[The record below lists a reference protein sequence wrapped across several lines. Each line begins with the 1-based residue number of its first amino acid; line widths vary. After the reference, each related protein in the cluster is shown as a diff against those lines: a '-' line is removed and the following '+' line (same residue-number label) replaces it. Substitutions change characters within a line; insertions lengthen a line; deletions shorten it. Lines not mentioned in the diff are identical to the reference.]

1 MNPVNIYDNVG
12 PGQNF
17 LFDVKFVNIEY
28 IFYQIYV
35 FFNSIFGF
43 REDSR
48 IAIDSTSTGQLLVD
62 SPSGQAFN
70 FPLASVIVKDVLFI
84 LILLF
89 ITIIC
94 YSIVRILEIRKKEA
108 EFLKEDI
115 ERYARKMQAEAEL
128 QNVKT
133 SKNPRWD
140 TVIKYMNSG
149 DESGWRLAV
158 LEADTILEDL
168 LEQLGFPG
176 ESIGEKLKMLDK
188 EKFRQVN
195 LAWDAHAVRNRVAHE
210 GTASILTL
218 REAARVVGLY
228 EQIFRDY
235 DYI

>member
-17 LFDVKFVNIEY
+17 LFDVKFINIEY
-28 IFYQIYV
+28 IFYKIYV

-43 REDSR
+43 REDTG
-48 IAIDSTSTGQLLVD
+48 IAIDSTSTGQLITE

-70 FPLASVIVKDVLFI
+70 FPLASVILKDVLFI
-84 LILLF
+84 LIILF

-94 YSIVRILEIRKKEA
+94 YCTVRILEIRKKEG
-108 EFLKEDI
+108 EHLKEEI
-115 ERYARKMQAEAEL
+115 EEYAKKMAAKEGGESI
-128 QNVKT
+128 KT

-140 TVIKYMNSG
+140 MVVKYMNSG

-176 ESIGEKLKMLDK
+176 EGIGEKLKMLDK
-188 EKFRQVN
+188 EKFRHISF
-195 LAWDAHAVRNRVAHE
+195 AWDAHVVRNKVAHE
-210 GTASILTL
+210 GTAYILTL
-218 REAARVVGLY
+218 RESARVIGLY